1 MEVRGRDIEAVLQV
15 LVDLTRRLVP
25 PTDLQLSGDDSF
37 TRTQL
42 EILSLITHAS
52 EPVTVTAAAQALQV
66 AAGAVTQGGDGLVVS
81 GMVRRHRAPHDGRAR
96 ILELAPGAEQMIA
109 VYESAIVTRV
119 GPWFAAL
126 DDTELAAL
134 ARLLGKIRTAGDVDR
149 PAPSSD

>member
-1 MEVRGRDIEAVLQV
+1 
-15 LVDLTRRLVP
+15 
-25 PTDLQLSGDDSF
+25 
-37 TRTQL
+37 
-42 EILSLITHAS
+42 
-52 EPVTVTAAAQALQV
+52 
-66 AAGAVTQGGDGLVVS
+66 
-81 GMVRRHRAPHDGRAR
+81 MVRRHRAPHDGRAR

-134 ARLLGKIRTAGDVDR
+134 ARLLGKIRAAGDVDR